1 MPLTWYFKLSSPSK
15 MNDALKKVLSKRAI
29 VVVLV
34 ALLILS
40 AFNTYL
46 IFEGT
51 RSSMSTNALNYD
63 YVLSKDGGNYKLKNM
78 LTGYVAEQTD
88 SASSAINSA
97 LNEGKSVYLNPGTY
111 VLTDDVVFSNKVNA
125 KIVGDSQATIIGN
138 GHKIIVYGKDYTT
151 SQNVLISGFT
161 LVNATVRVEN
171 SFGTTIQKTI
181 FESTST
187 GIEFANTN
195 TWSEYNKVEDCQFIN
210 ATEGIAFRTPVF
222 NLAEETASQAA
233 RPINA
238 TGSYSSTIIERCS
251 FNLRDFSVGIKVE
264 KLAELSDS
272 QIQDVRFWIGENG
285 KANQTGIYVDGSMYQ
300 TLLIGVVF
308 ESFTSDPVYL
318 FGIDIG
324 DNCNPAPILD
334 SGVSFLGNWTAKIHD
349 SQGIWLSAHGA
360 LFKQDVNVLV
370 GTNGQY
376 GLNESIQI
384 RPLTIASFKP
394 KIAVVGNFS
403 NNETVTVRIRIEY
416 IDNILSKPV
425 EHTFTNSSS
434 LWLSD
439 DDMMQLFPSQDI
451 IWAILFDAKTDVV
464 FTDTIVTVSGYGTAG

>member
-1 MPLTWYFKLSSPSK
+1 MK
-15 MNDALKKVLSKRAI
+15 DALKKLASKRVI
-29 VVVLV
+29 VVVLA
-34 ALLILS
+34 ALLVLS

-46 IFEGT
+46 IFVGT
-51 RSSMSTNALNYD
+51 QSSMSTNAVNYD
-63 YVLSKDGGNYKLKNM
+63 YVLSRDGNNYKLKNM
-78 LTGYVAEQTD
+78 LTGYVAEQAT
-88 SASSAINSA
+88 SASSALNSA
-97 LNEGKSVYLNPGTY
+97 LSSGKSVYLNSGTY
-111 VLTDDVVFSNKVNA
+111 VLTEDVVISNKVNA
-125 KIVGDSQATIIGN
+125 KIVSDNGATIIGN
-138 GHKIIVYGKDYTT
+138 GHKIIVYGDNYTT
-151 SQNVLISGFT
+151 SQNALISGLT
-161 LVNATVRVEN
+161 IINGTVRVEN

-181 FESTST
+181 FENTST

-222 NLAEETASQAA
+222 NFTECIQAS
-233 RPINA
+233 PINA
-238 TGSYSSTIIERCS
+238 TGSYASTIIERSS

-285 KANQTGIYVDGSMYQ
+285 RANQTGLYVDGSMYQ
-300 TLLIGVVF
+300 TLLFGVVF

-349 SQGIWLSAHGA
+349 SQGIWLSGDGT
-360 LFKQDVNVLV
+360 LFKQYVNVPV
-370 GTNGQY
+370 GTNNQY
-376 GLNESIQI
+376 GLNQSIQI
-384 RPLTIASFKP
+384 RPLTIFSFKP
-394 KIAVVGNFS
+394 KIEVDGSFS

-416 IDNILSKPV
+416 IDNVISSPV

-439 DDMMQLFPSQDI
+439 DDLMQLFPSQ
-451 IWAILFDAKTDVV
+451 V
-464 FTDTIVTVSGYGTAG
+464 